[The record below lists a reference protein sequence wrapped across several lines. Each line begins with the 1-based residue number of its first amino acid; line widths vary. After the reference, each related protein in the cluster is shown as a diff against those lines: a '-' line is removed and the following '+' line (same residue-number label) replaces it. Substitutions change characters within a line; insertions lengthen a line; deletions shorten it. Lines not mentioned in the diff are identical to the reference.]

1 MSQGGSV
8 QFGQVTWVGPS
19 PLKSNP
25 RKWIHGLIVK
35 EHHKCV
41 GTVPSVTNPSYIL
54 LPVFSEP
61 LSVSLPHLMASSLP
75 RLTVTFLP
83 QRLPSAYITGLHI
96 LKRHLLLSPCVGED
110 SIVWNLATV
119 EFTKLKCGRAQKP
132 HFPSVVFVP
141 AVFCYVVRSPS
152 STC

>member
-8 QFGQVTWVGPS
+8 QFGQVIYTGRPS

-54 LPVFSEP
+54 LAVFSEP

-75 RLTVTFLP
+75 RLTG
-83 QRLPSAYITGLHI
+83 Y
-96 LKRHLLLSPCVGED
+96 
-110 SIVWNLATV
+110 
-119 EFTKLKCGRAQKP
+119 
-132 HFPSVVFVP
+132 FPSPTTAFCIYVMALCSHSWLSRYVICEEEVEQGKAHTILRSRRSATFWWRGRVFQ
-141 AVFCYVVRSPS
+141 AGGSGR
-152 STC
+152 